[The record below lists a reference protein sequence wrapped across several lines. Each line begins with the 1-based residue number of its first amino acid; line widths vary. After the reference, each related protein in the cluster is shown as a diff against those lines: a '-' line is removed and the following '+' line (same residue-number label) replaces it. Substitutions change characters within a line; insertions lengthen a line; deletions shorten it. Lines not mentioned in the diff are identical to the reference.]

1 MPHLREHGIHHFCV
15 SKECLCR
22 NSAKRTDDAKIVH
35 SILVES
41 QCRLVSRLSD
51 PCGNTPSQYCISG
64 ICISTPRYTVAELCG
79 ILTRLPCHLL
89 RTILS
94 VIYRAPLKPMTFAKM
109 PNEHRRF
116 FRDGFSFY
124 FYYTIRSIFLQVTIL

>member
-22 NSAKRTDDAKIVH
+22 NSAKRMDYAKIVH

-79 ILTRLPCHLL
+79 ILTRLPCYLL

-94 VIYRAPLKPMTFAKM
+94 VIYRNTDFSSISTIPYVLYFCKCQFCKKYKGQY
-109 PNEHRRF
+109 RF
-116 FRDGFSFY
+116 PSVLFRHK
-124 FYYTIRSIFLQVTIL
+124 